1 MKIGERFSR
10 VTAEAGDRAEDVADR
25 AAEAI
30 ERTGYRAKRTAHRTG
45 AELEGFLDDVEDLVR
60 RTTHLTEGEVAGV
73 RTRIEDQLG
82 SIREGAK
89 SRLDD
94 TVARTRRA
102 ATATDEYFRDNP
114 WSMIGAVALTGLA
127 IGALLNRR

>member
-1 MKIGERFSR
+1 MTIGEKFSR
-10 VTAEAGDRAEDVADR
+10 MTSGAGDRA
-25 AAEAI
+25 
-30 ERTGYRAKRTAHRTG
+30 G
-45 AELEGFLDDVEDLVR
+45 LES

-73 RTRIEDQLG
+73 RTRIEGQLG
-82 SIREGAK
+82 SVRANAR
-89 SRLDD
+89 SRLDE

-102 ATATDEYFRDNP
+102 ANATDEYVHHNP

>member
-10 VTAEAGDRAEDVADR
+10 MTAEAGDHAEDIADR
-25 AAEAI
+25 AATGV
-30 ERTGYRAKRTAHRTG
+30 ERAGDKAQRTAYRASS
-45 AELEGFLDDVEDLVR
+45 ELEGFFDDVEDLVR

-73 RTRIEDQLG
+73 RTRIEERLHSLRDQ
-82 SIREGAK
+82 STR
-89 SRLDD
+89 RLDD
-94 TVARTRRA
+94 TVTRTRRVA
-102 ATATDEYFRDNP
+102 HATDEYVRDNP